1 MNRVGSRKK
10 SNPPGT
16 WTESGQT
23 PALRE
28 SSSSREGRTHPDF
41 ARRGREVGG
50 SWQSEAVTEQDP
62 WVEAETYTWEQD
74 MRRELADSASG
85 EDA

>member
-1 MNRVGSRKK
+1 MGSRVE
-10 SNPPGT
+10 SSPPIT

-28 SSSSREGRTHPDF
+28 SSSSREGRTQPDF